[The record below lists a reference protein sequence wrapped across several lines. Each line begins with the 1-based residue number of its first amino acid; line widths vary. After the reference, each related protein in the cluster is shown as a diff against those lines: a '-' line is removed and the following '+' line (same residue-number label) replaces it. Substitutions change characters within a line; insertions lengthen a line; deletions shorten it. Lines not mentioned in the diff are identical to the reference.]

1 MAGFVPHNPSLEIRI
16 SNKIVNTL
24 SLAIGAALLGSVGLA
39 NAASA
44 FAVND
49 LGQGY
54 MLVGEEKPEGKC
66 GEGKCGADKGKE
78 GSCGEGKEA
87 AEGKCGEGKCGADK
101 GKEGS
106 CGEGH
111 DKGKEG
117 SCGEEKGKEGS
128 CGGTH

>member
-1 MAGFVPHNPSLEIRI
+1 M

-66 GEGKCGADKGKE
+66 GEGKCGDSKTEEAKCGGDKAKE
-78 GSCGEGKEA
+78 
-87 AEGKCGEGKCGADK
+87 EGKCGEGKCGGDK
-101 GKEGS
+101 AKEEGK
-106 CGEGH
+106 CGEG
-111 DKGKEG
+111 K
-117 SCGEEKGKEGS
+117 
-128 CGGTH
+128 CGGDKAKEEGKCGGAA

>member
-1 MAGFVPHNPSLEIRI
+1 M

-78 GSCGEGKEA
+78 GSCGEG
-87 AEGKCGEGKCGADK
+87 
-101 GKEGS
+101 
-106 CGEGH
+106 H

>member
-1 MAGFVPHNPSLEIRI
+1 M
-16 SNKIVNTL
+16 SNKIVSSL

-54 MLVGEEKPEGKC
+54 MLVGDEKPEGKC
-66 GEGKCGADKGKE
+66 GEGKCGADKAKEAGAEAGKQATE
-78 GSCGEGKEA
+78 GS
-87 AEGKCGEGKCGADK
+87 CGEGKCGADK

-111 DKGKEG
+111 DKAAAEG
-117 SCGEEKGKEGS
+117 EDKGKEGS
-128 CGGTH
+128 CGGSA

>member
-1 MAGFVPHNPSLEIRI
+1 M

-66 GEGKCGADKGKE
+66 GEGKCGADKGMDAADAA
-78 GSCGEGKEA
+78 GKEA
-87 AEGKCGEGKCGADK
+87 AEGKCGEGKCGGDK

-111 DKGKEG
+111 DKEAAGGEG
-117 SCGEEKGKEGS
+117 EDKGKEGS
-128 CGGTH
+128 CGGSH